1 MSTVGRLTHETE
13 RSFRAFASSGA
24 HIFGGDIE
32 KVIPDPIPNSEVKL
46 FRADGTAQTPV
57 WESRT
62 PPGYY
67 PSLVSSLKRG
77 FLYFV

>member
-1 MSTVGRLTHETE
+1 MIRLTHETE
-13 RSFRAFASSGA
+13 RSLIRAFASSGA
-24 HIFGGDIE
+24 HVFGGDIE

-62 PPGYY
+62 PPG
-67 PSLVSSLKRG
+67 
-77 FLYFV
+77 

>member
-1 MSTVGRLTHETE
+1 MLLSFLSTLTHETE
-13 RSFRAFASSGA
+13 RSLIRAFASSGA
-24 HIFGGDIE
+24 QVFGDDIE

-62 PPGYY
+62 SPG
-67 PSLVSSLKRG
+67 
-77 FLYFV
+77 